1 MSIKDFNEIIFSY
14 HENGSKDNKSQVEKV
29 LAKIFEKTFNT
40 ASSGLSGKQL
50 QIKNSCLEY
59 CFSCVPSF
67 VEQYHDDSIA
77 HIDGEKDYDDAYIY
91 FCKVAESF
99 RKKVKKTP
107 KKKQDDVT
115 ESEAPKRQS
124 PKEKPHYVNN
134 RDFSNAVVEYCTTVK
149 ESKESSGTRPVVTNY
164 IATCFLKIAEGLS
177 HKGNFVRYT
186 YREEMVMDAVE
197 NCLKAIENY
206 DIEAATR
213 SGKPNAFAY
222 FTQISW
228 YAFLRRIQKEKKQQD
243 IKMKY
248 IAEADISA
256 FMDGD
261 GEGFFQQSPFVDTL
275 RQRIDVV
282 KSADDEFKQYAK
294 EEKKRKRRAVNVD
307 SDLSGW
313 IGE

>member
-1 MSIKDFNEIIFSY
+1 MK
-14 HENGSKDNKSQVEKV
+14 
-29 LAKIFEKTFNT
+29 
-40 ASSGLSGKQL
+40 
-50 QIKNSCLEY
+50 
-59 CFSCVPSF
+59 
-67 VEQYHDDSIA
+67 
-77 HIDGEKDYDDAYIY
+77 
-91 FCKVAESF
+91 
-99 RKKVKKTP
+99 
-107 KKKQDDVT
+107 
-115 ESEAPKRQS
+115 
-124 PKEKPHYVNN
+124 PKEKPHYVSNK
-134 RDFSNAVVEYCTTVK
+134 DFSNAVVEYCTEVK
-149 ESKESSGTRPVVTNY
+149 KSKEQGKSHPVVTNY

-177 HKGNFVRYT
+177 HKANFVRYT

-256 FMDGD
+256 FMGDDDDGH
-261 GEGFFQQSPFVDTL
+261 FQQQTSPFIDTL

-282 KSADDEFKQYAK
+282 KNADSEFKEYLK

-307 SDLSGW
+307 SDLSDF
-313 IGE
+313 IE